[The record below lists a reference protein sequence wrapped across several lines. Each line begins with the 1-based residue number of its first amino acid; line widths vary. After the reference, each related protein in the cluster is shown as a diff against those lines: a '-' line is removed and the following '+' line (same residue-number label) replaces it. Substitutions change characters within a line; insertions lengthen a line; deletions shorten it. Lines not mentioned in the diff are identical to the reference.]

1 MMVIGIDS
9 HKDHLAACLIEETG
23 RAVEHRLIG
32 NTSRGHAELAA
43 WAQHRGVGRVAV
55 EGSGSY
61 GRPAALVL
69 LQAGVNVVEV
79 PPQMTAHARRGQR
92 TGTKTDPSDA
102 LLIARIAARDDD
114 LPPPRPDGPTEDLR
128 CVTAYRRELVKS
140 RNQHINRLHGDLEQT
155 RCGYHRKI
163 PGVLS
168 SPKALTRISRLL
180 SGNTSTRAQIA
191 RRRIRHIR
199 ELNRQI
205 TDVTTEIASLVTA
218 VNTTLTNIY
227 GIGALTAAEILA
239 ETGDPAPVR
248 DQRQI
253 RDGQRHSPPPGQ
265 LRQNRPPQAQPRRKP
280 PAQQSHPHR
289 CNRPNRQTPQRRT
302 PLLPTLPRPRQNQK
316 RSHPSPQTQNL
327 RPHLDP
333 PPTNHHHAKFDIGAH
348 LGKGS

>member
-43 WAQHRGVGRVAV
+43 WAQHLGVGRVAV

-163 PGVLS
+163 SGVLS
-168 SPKALTRISRLL
+168 SPKTLTRVSRLL

-205 TDVTTEIASLVTA
+205 TEVTTEIASLVTA

-239 ETGDPAPVR
+239 ETGDPARFATKDKFAMANGTAPLQASSGRIVR
-248 DQRQI
+248 HRLNRGGNRQLNKAIHTAAIAQIAKPHSEGHHYYQRCLDRGNSNAKSQTAS
-253 RDGQRHSPPPGQ
+253 GPTSNKPPP
-265 LRQNRPPQAQPRRKP
+265 K
-280 PAQQSHPHR
+280 
-289 CNRPNRQTPQRRT
+289 
-302 PLLPTLPRPRQNQK
+302 
-316 RSHPSPQTQNL
+316 
-327 RPHLDP
+327 
-333 PPTNHHHAKFDIGAH
+333 I
-348 LGKGS
+348 